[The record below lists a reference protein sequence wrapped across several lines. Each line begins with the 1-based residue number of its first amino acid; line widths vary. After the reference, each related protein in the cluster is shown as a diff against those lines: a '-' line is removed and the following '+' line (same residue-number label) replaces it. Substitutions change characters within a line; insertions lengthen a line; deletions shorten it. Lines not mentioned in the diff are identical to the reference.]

1 MENWKDAS
9 SCVYVRFGITLH
21 VLQRYC
27 RRNPVAKLHKKQWQ
41 AEFLLNELFYNLN
54 FVSARY
60 FKKYIYIV
68 PSFSRNVI
76 EDQTKPQDSNAN
88 TEIALRWKRLF
99 GAAEIHFPL
108 DLAVLHRM
116 VNTKSFY
123 FSVFRIW
130 GTFFQI
136 LDSSESKKKNVMFIF
151 FSNSTVFASELWDHF
166 FRLIQC
172 RLS

>member
-1 MENWKDAS
+1 MNESSIFFMENWKDAS
-9 SCVYVRFGITLH
+9 SCVCVRFGIALH

-27 RRNPVAKLHKKQWQ
+27 RRNPVAKLHEKQWQ
-41 AEFLLNELFYNLN
+41 TEFLLNECFYNLN

-116 VNTKSFY
+116 VNTKSFH
-123 FSVFRIW
+123 FISA
-130 GTFFQI
+130 
-136 LDSSESKKKNVMFIF
+136 SSEFGVRSFRSWIALNPKKKM
-151 FSNSTVFASELWDHF
+151 
-166 FRLIQC
+166 
-172 RLS
+172 